1 MKQHGPTPAQASAIH
16 ERSKTLLVAAA
27 AGSGKTWTLT
37 ERIIEI
43 LLSEDTP
50 TELSELLI
58 VTFTTAAAAEL
69 RERIGKALREALLK
83 NPANERLTRQLLS
96 LSSANIYTIDA
107 FCNEIVRRNTAA
119 VGLAPGYRVP
129 DTAEV
134 YLLASSVM
142 ENLIEALYAGALPD
156 SGISAED
163 FAALADCL
171 TDVRSDAAL
180 AETLLYLY
188 RKTDSEED
196 GVHSLVPLCE
206 LYRLS
211 SEDAINT
218 HPYVLYMLTQTRE
231 VASEHLHTLR
241 SLSEHL
247 VDDPRAAVAY
257 GKLFSSL
264 FPLLTSLEEAK
275 SYRAVHGLLSEFS
288 WPRLPSLAQKSEAA
302 LAIDGQYSALRAELK
317 HLHSLYFLY
326 TEAQLVTLFSELY
339 AKAQTIVNVL
349 LTFDRMFRAE
359 KRRLGLCEY
368 ADMER
373 YAYMCLWKDGQRTD
387 IAEALR
393 AQFKGVYIDEYQD
406 VNRLQDRIF
415 EAISTDTNRF
425 MVGDI
430 KQSIYGF
437 RSADP
442 EVFAYMKRS
451 FVQLSDTE
459 AAAHAAQAA
468 IYMSE
473 NFRCDRAV
481 IDTVNELFDKL
492 FGAVGASIGYLAED
506 RLVCAKD
513 QDGVPYRTSELML
526 VERPQDADEEAED
539 DEQAPLKSAEAEAH
553 AVAARIRELLAT
565 GVKNDGKPVEARD
578 VAVLFRAAKT
588 NIPVF
593 SQVFADYGI
602 PCHVAESCDFFLNAD
617 VLLTLCLLNAIDNPS
632 KDIYLTG
639 LLCSPLFGFTPDELV
654 HVRRADEG
662 GTLYRALVAYTE
674 ATGNEKCRAC
684 LATLARYRKI
694 AEGMPMDALLFRLY
708 RETGLLSLATQH
720 GGRENLLLLY
730 DYARNFERSSFRGL
744 YAFISYVNRLIE
756 NRTSFERPSEGAVD
770 GNAVRLMSVHASKGL
785 EFPYVFVC
793 GCATAFRNRDGI
805 GSLIY
810 AAGFGVCL
818 RLRDASGLSFVE
830 NPVYAAVASRL
841 YETMLEEELRI
852 LYVAMT
858 RAREQLFLS
867 GYVGKDATAFE
878 KKVGERAPRLNG
890 YGVRH
895 LRSYMEL
902 LSAAVQK
909 TAVRCTVAPDGTP
922 AERVRDTVEVTLA
935 KTHDSTLLSTLKER
949 FSYRYPRAHLCTLP
963 EKLSVSVLTP
973 SVLDGTEENVCLT
986 LDEVSTSVPPT
997 DGFGTQGERSKSTV
1011 LPSFYTGMPQDDSAE
1026 RGIATHTFMQFC
1038 DFDRLVTDGVD
1049 VELDRLIAQRFLSE
1063 NARTLVRTDELE
1075 LFRKSPLLSDIRAA
1089 KRVYREFRF
1098 HTQLPAAAFT
1108 ENGELAQKLGTAQL
1122 LVQGVMDCVYED
1134 ADGNL
1139 HLIDYKT
1146 DRVRTQGGREGARTE
1161 LRRKHT
1167 RQLSYYAKATEKI
1180 FGRAPKTVSVYSL
1193 ALGECIEI

>member
-1 MKQHGPTPAQASAIH
+1 MKQHGPTAAQAAAIN

-43 LLSEDTP
+43 LLSEDAP

-69 RERIGKALREALLK
+69 RERIAKALREALIK
-83 NPANERLTRQLLS
+83 NPENERLTRQLLS

-142 ENLIEALYAGALPD
+142 ESLIEGLYAAELPE
-156 SGISAED
+156 SGISGED

-180 AETLLYLY
+180 TETLLHLY
-188 RKTDSEED
+188 RKTDSEEE
-196 GVHSLVPLCE
+196 GVEALRPLCDA
-206 LYRLS
+206 YRLT
-211 SEDAINT
+211 SEDAVNA
-218 HPYVLYMLTQTRE
+218 HPYVTYMLRQVRE
-231 VASEHLHTLR
+231 VAAEYSDAMR
-241 SLSEHL
+241 SLSERL
-247 VDDPRAAVAY
+247 IDDPRATAPY
-257 GKLFSSL
+257 SKLFSTL
-264 FPLLTSLEEAK
+264 LPLLTSLQDAS
-275 SYRAVHGLLSEFS
+275 SYRAVHEQLSAFS
-288 WPRLPSLAQKSEAA
+288 WPRLPSLAQKSEIA
-302 LAIDGQYSALRAELK
+302 LAIDARYTALRSELK
-317 HLHSLYFLY
+317 HLHNTFFLY
-326 TEAQLVTLFSELY
+326 TEAELITLFAELH
-339 AKAQTIVNVL
+339 KKMQTLVCTL
-349 LTFDRMFRAE
+349 SAFDRMYRAE

-373 YAYMCLWKDGQRTD
+373 YAYMCLWKDGRRTD

-415 EAISTDTNRF
+415 EAISNDTNRF

-442 EVFAYMKRS
+442 EVFADMKRS
-451 FVQLSDTE
+451 FAHLSE
-459 AAAHAAQAA
+459 AADASQAA

-481 IDTVNELFDKL
+481 IDTVNELFDTL
-492 FGAVGASIGYLAED
+492 FGAVGASIGYLPED
-506 RLVCAKD
+506 RLICAKD
-513 QDGVPYRTSELML
+513 QDGVPYRTSELL
-526 VERPQDADEEAED
+526 LTERQSDDAEESESEEQ
-539 DEQAPLKSAEAEAH
+539 DEQAPLKSAESEAH
-553 AVAARIRELLAT
+553 TVAARIRELLAN
-565 GVKNDGKPVEARD
+565 GIKNDGTPVQARD

-602 PCHVAESCDFFLNAD
+602 PCHIAESCDFFLNAD

-654 HVRRADEG
+654 HVRRADES

-674 ATGNEKCRAC
+674 ATGNEKCRSC
-684 LATLARYRKI
+684 LRTLDRYRKI

-720 GGRENLLLLY
+720 GGRDNLLLLY

-756 NRTSFERPSEGAVD
+756 NRTSFERPSEGAAD
-770 GNAVRLMSVHASKGL
+770 CNAVRMMSVHASKGL

-793 GCATAFRNRDGI
+793 GCASAFRNRDGM
-805 GSLIY
+805 GSLLY
-810 AAGFGVCL
+810 ARGFGVSL
-818 RLRDASGLSFVE
+818 RLRDAHGLTFVE
-830 NPVYAAVASRL
+830 NPVHAAVASRL

-867 GYVGKDATAFE
+867 GYVGKSAVAFE
-878 KKVGERAPRLNG
+878 KKVSERAPRLNA
-890 YGVRH
+890 YGVRR

-902 LSAAVQK
+902 LSAAVQS
-909 TAVRCTVAPDGTP
+909 TAVRCTVAPDGVP
-922 AERVRDTVEVTLA
+922 DTVAIRTEPTAPPSAQDEALQQTL
-935 KTHDSTLLSTLKER
+935 TER
-949 FSYRYPRAHLCTLP
+949 FAYRYPRAHLCTLP
-963 EKLSVSVLTP
+963 EKLSVSVLSP
-973 SVLDGTEENVCLT
+973 SVLDGTEDTVRLS
-986 LDEVSTSVPPT
+986 LDGEEPLVLT
-997 DGFGTQGERSKSTV
+997 DGDTQEKSTQ
-1011 LPSFYTGMPQDDSAE
+1011 LPSFYTGIPQDNSAE
-1026 RGIATHTFMQFC
+1026 RGIITHTFMQFC
-1038 DFDRLVTDGVD
+1038 DFDRLATEGVEA
-1049 VELDRLIAQRFLSE
+1049 ELDRLIRQRFLPE
-1063 NARTLVRTDELE
+1063 DARTLVRLDELE
-1075 LFRKSPLLSDIRAA
+1075 AFRESKLLADIRTAVH
-1089 KRVYREFRF
+1089 VYREFRF
-1098 HTQLPAAAFT
+1098 HTHLPAAAFT
-1108 ENGELAQKLGTAQL
+1108 ENEQLRERLGDTQL
-1122 LVQGVMDCVYED
+1122 FVQGVMDCVYED
-1134 ADGNL
+1134 GRGEL

-1146 DRVRTQGGREGARTE
+1146 DRVRDRSDLDRTREE
-1161 LRRKHT
+1161 LRCKHT
-1167 RQLSYYAKATEKI
+1167 RQLSYYAKASEKI

-1193 ALGECIEI
+1193 ALGECIKI